1 MCLSTDHRHSCSK
14 FHLHVYLTRVQVLS
28 VDALSLRG
36 GSHLS
41 AMDLQVRV
49 LLPFSRCHASL
60 LLLHQLCHVEGES
73 LFFVVAPADIVVA
86 KARDCDDHVTWLMQ
100 RQRVEEAMK
109 YAEEHASSLQAH
121 SLHSI
126 AEKYN
131 N

>member
-1 MCLSTDHRHSCSK
+1 
-14 FHLHVYLTRVQVLS
+14 
-28 VDALSLRG
+28 
-36 GSHLS
+36 
-41 AMDLQVRV
+41 
-49 LLPFSRCHASL
+49 
-60 LLLHQLCHVEGES
+60 
-73 LFFVVAPADIVVA
+73 VA